1 MLTSFIPTFK
11 AYCCKHTTLWAPRV
25 GSRALSSVSWEV
37 SCMAKWASCCA
48 HGSLAK
54 SRLKSFRNNDA
65 WIRMNDTKD
74 TTIPVLKHGDKMDA
88 HAVDGQGSSTQ
99 MAGAAQLHQSSQL
112 CQSCT
117 SSAVWKLW
125 AHNKLSGLQFE
136 HQTRNGVDACWCYL
150 PGSCAAPGHMFARS
164 HWAPLLGEMLAL
176 HVQHFWF
183 IGQNIYVFILR
194 SLGLKPLG

>member
-1 MLTSFIPTFK
+1 
-11 AYCCKHTTLWAPRV
+11 
-25 GSRALSSVSWEV
+25 
-37 SCMAKWASCCA
+37 
-48 HGSLAK
+48 
-54 SRLKSFRNNDA
+54 
-65 WIRMNDTKD
+65 
-74 TTIPVLKHGDKMDA
+74 MDA

-99 MAGAAQLHQSSQL
+99 MAGAAALQQSNQL

-164 HWAPLLGEMLAL
+164 HWAPLLGEVLAL
-176 HVQHFWF
+176 HAQHFWF
-183 IGQNIYVFILR
+183 IEKLW
-194 SLGLKPLG
+194 LGAFSCVPTADDLWRLSDNLMTALNSRQLFSFVLVDQITCVENSVLYTSRAQTLVRDTRRV